1 MKTSFVRLA
10 FMAVCAIATVPL
22 ACSTDGYDDSAPRSA
37 SR

>member
-10 FMAVCAIATVPL
+10 FMAVCAIATIPL
-22 ACSTDGYDDSAPRSA
+22 ACSTDSYESTSRSA